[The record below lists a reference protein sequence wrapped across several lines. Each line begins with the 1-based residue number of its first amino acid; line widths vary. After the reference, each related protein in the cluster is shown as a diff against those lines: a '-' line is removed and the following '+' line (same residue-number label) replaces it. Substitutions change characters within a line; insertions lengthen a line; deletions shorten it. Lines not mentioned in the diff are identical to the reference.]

1 LQIDAGQEP
10 LLDRGGHP
18 TLRELLREL
27 VFSPANGSI
36 RLNKERL
43 ILQRASQMSRLR
55 IQLVER
61 YGRDE
66 AFVMMT
72 RLGFVAGRE
81 DADFVRKSWPGLDPG
96 DAFTAGTRLH
106 MLCGCVNLKTIH
118 NDFDIRKGRFSGEFL
133 WRSSAEAMDYSRDLG
148 QSAEPVC
155 WSQVGYASG
164 YATHCLGKLIV
175 YKELE
180 CVGMGQDHCRVMGK
194 PAEVWGESDDLVQL
208 YRSEILTAEPATP
221 GPKGA
226 ASRQRDD
233 DPVSSLML
241 APVRE
246 RIEKVA
252 RFDVPVLI
260 LGEPGTGK
268 RTAARAWSE
277 VRFGSDG
284 ALDIAASE
292 TLDANSLD
300 TLFDRSV
307 LPSRGRRPRRL
318 QRRVVLTD
326 IDLLAPTLQR
336 RLARRLDE
344 GDSRVAATTRR
355 SLSELRGLAHFDG
368 GLLCRLVV
376 APLVMPPLRDRR
388 SDIPTLAKALLR
400 RAARRHGVKEPIL
413 ASEAEKLLETLE
425 LRGNVT
431 ELDTIITAALIA
443 VASGGGATSLIGLAC
458 IELVSNDI
466 ERREQ
471 SPAES
476 VLQQD
481 LAEDSF
487 TLEGHN
493 QRIYDEAMERCN
505 GNVAAASRLL
515 GLSRAQLAYRLRLR
529 RAGSAA
535 PK

>member
-1 LQIDAGQEP
+1 MQINAGQEP
-10 LLDRGGHP
+10 LLDRGGRP
-18 TLRELLREL
+18 TLRELLRDL
-27 VFSPANGSI
+27 VFSPGSGSI

-43 ILQRASQMSRLR
+43 VLQRASQMSRLR
-55 IQLVER
+55 NQLVER

-81 DADFVRKSWPGLDPG
+81 DADFVRRSWPGLDPG

-118 NDFDIRKGRFSGEFL
+118 NDFDIRRGRFSGEFL
-133 WRSSAEAMDYSRDLG
+133 WRSSAEAMDYSRDHG
-148 QSAEPVC
+148 NSAEPVC

-180 CVGMGQDHCRVMGK
+180 CLGMGQGHCRVMGK
-194 PAEVWGESDDLVQL
+194 PAEVWGESDELVRL
-208 YRSEILTAEPATP
+208 YRNEILKAEPATP
-221 GPKGA
+221 GLKRTV
-226 ASRQRDD
+226 SRQSDD

-241 APVRE
+241 APIRE

-277 VRFGSDG
+277 ARFGADG
-284 ALDIAASE
+284 VLDIAAAD
-292 TLDANSLD
+292 TLDGDSLD
-300 TLFDRSV
+300 ALFDRSV
-307 LPSRGRRPRRL
+307 LPTRGRRPRRS

-326 IDLLAPTLQR
+326 IELLAPALQR

-355 SLSELRGLAHFDG
+355 SLTELRETAHFDD
-368 GLLCRLVV
+368 GLLHRLAV
-376 APLVMPPLRDRR
+376 APLVMPPLRTRHR
-388 SDIPTLAKALLR
+388 DIPMLAKALLQ
-400 RAARRHGVKEPIL
+400 RAARRHGANEPIL
-413 ASEAEKLLETLE
+413 TSEAVALLTALE

-431 ELDTIITAALIA
+431 ELETIVTAALIT
-443 VASGGGATSLIGLAC
+443 VASGDGTFR
-458 IELVSNDI
+458 I
-466 ERREQ
+466 ERPCVEVILDELQRKAQSSGRSGLEQ
-471 SPAES
+471 
-476 VLQQD
+476 D
-481 LAEDSF
+481 CAEDPI
-487 TLEGHN
+487 TLESLN
-493 QRIYDEAMERCN
+493 QRMYDEAMGRCN
-505 GNVAAASRLL
+505 GNVAAAARLL

-529 RAGSAA
+529 RTPSAY